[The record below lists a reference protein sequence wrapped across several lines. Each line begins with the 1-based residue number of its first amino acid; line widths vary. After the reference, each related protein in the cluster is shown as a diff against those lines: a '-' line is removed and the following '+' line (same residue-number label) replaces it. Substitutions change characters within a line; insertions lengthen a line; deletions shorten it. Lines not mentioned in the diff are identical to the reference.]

1 MKSDAIEWI
10 QDAVNAGSDPWVV
23 IQADGTRGV
32 YILLLGCPVSGTPS
46 HEMCEEIEGCLVEMG
61 RVLVAPSGTV

>member
-32 YILLLGCPVSGTPS
+32 YILALGCPVSEIAS
-46 HEMCEEIEGCLVEMG
+46 HELCEEIEDCLVQMG
-61 RVLVAPSGTV
+61 RVLMVPSGTA